1 MKTDNIVSI
10 EKQLEVLSDVIYKKR
25 LSFQENEETAT
36 QDEIDILNSIF
47 KTLTL
52 MKEAGEVY
60 LKLMAE

>member
-10 EKQLEVLSDVIYKKR
+10 EKQLEVLSDVINAKVAFVSRK
-25 LSFQENEETAT
+25 EETAT

>member
-10 EKQLEVLSDVIYKKR
+10 EKQLEALSDVIYKKR